1 LVERVKSVIAGP
13 RLWLLRF
20 DAKAAFGH
28 IEVHLS
34 LFKIDTQ
41 GYRQTPGT
49 KPNESAGAIQS
60 AGHGKFCVVKPRQ
73 RASSRE
79 NSYSRHA
86 LARRKR

>member
-28 IEVHLS
+28 IEVHL
-34 LFKIDTQ
+34 DTQ

-49 KPNESAGAIQS
+49 KPNESARAIQS
-60 AGHGKFCVVKPRQ
+60 AGHGKFCLVKLRQ

-79 NSYSRHA
+79 NS
-86 LARRKR
+86 